1 MNKSM
6 NQLNELIEITRDGQ
20 RFYQHAAEEVKDVEL
35 QHLFRDLAQAK
46 TQIIQALSVKVAAS
60 HEQPSQGGTLTG
72 RMRELYA
79 DTRSRIGDHDTPYV
93 DQLEQTEAHILEA
106 SKTPC
111 RTPSRMYG
119 LCWLLSCP
127 SCVPATSACAS
138 SNRPDT
144 DSCKTPGWPGAA
156 LQIELDA
163 AICHKSKPLI
173 LKDFYIFGRLAR
185 RLQQGYRNEVR
196 HA

>member
-20 RFYQHAAEEVKDVEL
+20 RFYQHAAEEVTDVEL

-60 HEQPSQGGTLTG
+60 HEQPSQGGTPTPV
-72 RMRELYA
+72 RA
-79 DTRSRIGDHDTPYV
+79 SAITTRPMSISSSRPKHTSWR
-93 DQLEQTEAHILEA
+93 L

-144 DSCKTPGWPGAA
+144 DSCKSPGWLGAA
-156 LQIELDA
+156 LQFELHA
-163 AICHKSKPLI
+163 AICHKYKSLI
-173 LKDFYIFGRLAR
+173 LKDFYMFGRLAR
-185 RLQQGYRNEVR
+185 RLQ
-196 HA
+196 